1 MIKRE
6 LKYFYN
12 EKLEINK
19 IYNKSKISVIIIKN
33 YYINKSLTKLFIF

>member
-33 YYINKSLTKLFIF
+33 YYINKSHTK

>member
-19 IYNKSKISVIIIKN
+19 IYNKSKISVIINKN
-33 YYINKSLTKLFIF
+33 YYINKSLTK

>member
-19 IYNKSKISVIIIKN
+19 IYNKSKISVINIKN
-33 YYINKSLTKLFIF
+33 YYINKSLTK